1 MAVTTKE
8 YTGNGSQGGA
18 GGAQLTFPFEY
29 LKTEDVKVS
38 LNGTQLAT
46 TKYTFPTAS
55 SIQFSIYRKIYFVT
69 RNI

>member
-29 LKTEDVKVS
+29 LKTEDVK
-38 LNGTQLAT
+38 
-46 TKYTFPTAS
+46 KTFNKHKKE
-55 SIQFSIYRKIYFVT
+55 IHIYVREYDHVGDY
-69 RNI
+69 